1 MAATFT
7 PMLPDGRLNLG
18 QIGPM
23 TEALLARGVQGL
35 YVCGSTGEGL
45 SLSSQER
52 MAVAAEYVQA
62 AAKRVP
68 VIVQVG
74 HDSLTEARA
83 LAEHAAQVGAD
94 AVSAIPPSYFV
105 PQDLTTIV
113 ACAKE
118 VADAAPGLEFFYYHI
133 PAMTGVTPDIT
144 ELVDRC
150 LSEIPTF
157 AGVKFSDTRVYE
169 LSTCATRHGDD
180 VTLLFGSDE
189 MLLSGL
195 VAGAHGAVGSTYNFL
210 TEDALAVIDAHREG
224 DIGRAQ
230 EAQLR
235 LTERITLV
243 VRLGGLPALK
253 SAMSASGVECGPP
266 RLPLRAV
273 TEVVADQLRTM
284 MSTSHAPAVANVR
297 RRHAV

>member
-1 MAATFT
+1 
-7 PMLPDGRLNLG
+7 MLPDGSLNLG

-23 TEALLARGVQGL
+23 TETLLARGVQGL

-52 MAVAAEYVQA
+52 MAVVAEYVQA
-62 AAKRVP
+62 SANRVP

-74 HDSLTEARA
+74 HDSLTEART
-83 LAEHAAQVGAD
+83 LAEHAAKVGAD

-105 PQDLTTIV
+105 PQDLATIV

-133 PAMTGVTPDIT
+133 PAMTGVAPDIT

-169 LSTCATRHGDD
+169 LSTCASRHGDD

-195 VAGAHGAVGSTYNFL
+195 LAGADGAVGSTYNFFA
-210 TEDALAVIDAHREG
+210 EEALAVLDAYRAG
-224 DIGRAQ
+224 DLTRAQ
-230 EAQLR
+230 RAQQTLTR
-235 LTERITLV
+235 LITSV

-253 SAMSASGVECGPP
+253 AAMSLSGVECGPP

-273 TEVVADQLRTM
+273 TVEAADQLRAM
-284 MSTSHAPAVANVR
+284 VGPNRAVSNADARGHHV
-297 RRHAV
+297 V